1 MYGDIQTLW
10 NSKTCQVFPKFDKI
24 MNILFQGKMVGHIL
38 SKEKIFNCYRFD
50 KVKLGLQPF
59 HFQHQ

>member
-1 MYGDIQTLW
+1 
-10 NSKTCQVFPKFDKI
+10 
-24 MNILFQGKMVGHIL
+24 MNILIQGKIVGHIL
-38 SKEKIFNCYRFD
+38 SKEGIFNFYRFD